1 MSKVVVAMSMHS
13 APGMITISIS
23 LRLTIGVRPSSVA
36 SGISQY
42 RAWAASVG
50 IANRF
55 SNQILLKCASGQ
67 YVLEK
72 RWARQYLWHSGEF

>member
-72 RWARQYLWHSGEF
+72 RWARQYLWHGGEF